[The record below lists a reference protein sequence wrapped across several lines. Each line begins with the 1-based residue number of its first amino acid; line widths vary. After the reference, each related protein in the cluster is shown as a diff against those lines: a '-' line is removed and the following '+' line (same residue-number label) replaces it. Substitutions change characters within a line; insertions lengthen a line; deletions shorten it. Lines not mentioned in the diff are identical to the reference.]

1 MTMANS
7 AERALP
13 LPRAAG
19 PATLVSSVYD
29 YLGHLPLGIIQLL
42 ARLAVAGV
50 FWRSGMVKIASWQQT
65 VALFQD
71 EYQVPLLPPEIAAY
85 FGTAVELACPVL
97 LFFGLASRLGALGLL
112 GMTFVIEV
120 FVYPNNWPEHLTWA
134 TLLLIVLTR
143 GPGPVSL
150 DHLIKTRL
158 FNR

>member
-1 MTMANS
+1 MTIANS
-7 AERALP
+7 ADRALSLHRP
-13 LPRAAG
+13 AG
-19 PATLVSSVYD
+19 PAALVLSIYD
-29 YLGHLPLGIIQLL
+29 YLGRLPLSIIQLM

-50 FWRSGMVKIASWQQT
+50 FWRSGMVKIASWEQT

-71 EYQVPLLPPEIAAY
+71 EYQVPLLPPEIAAML
-85 FGTAVELACPVL
+85 GTALELACPVL
-97 LFFGLASRLGALGLL
+97 LFFGFASRLGALGLL

-150 DHLIKTRL
+150 DHLIRTRL

>member
-1 MTMANS
+1 MTIANS
-7 AERALP
+7 ADRP
-13 LPRAAG
+13 LSLQRAAG
-19 PATLVSSVYD
+19 PVSLAFSVFDTL
-29 YLGHLPLGIIQLL
+29 GRLPLWIIQLT
-42 ARLAVAGV
+42 ARVAVAGV
-50 FWRSGMVKIASWQQT
+50 FWRSGMVKIASWDQT

-85 FGTAVELACPVL
+85 LGTAMELTCPVL
-97 LFFGLASRLGALGLL
+97 LFFGFAARLGALGLL

-143 GPGPVSL
+143 GSGPVSL
-150 DHLIKTRL
+150 DHLIRTRL

>member
-1 MTMANS
+1 MTIAKTADGAMPLRRPAGS
-7 AERALP
+7 LALV
-13 LPRAAG
+13 RG
-19 PATLVSSVYD
+19 VYD
-29 YLGHLPLGIIQLL
+29 YLGRLPFGVLQLL

-50 FWRSGMVKIASWQQT
+50 FWRSGLTKIASWDQT

-71 EYQVPLLPPEIAAY
+71 EYQVPLLPPDIAALL
-85 FGTAVELACPVL
+85 GTTLELSCPIL
-97 LFFGLASRLGALGLL
+97 LFFGIAARLGALGLL

-143 GPGPVSL
+143 GPGPISL
-150 DHLIKTRL
+150 DHLVKTRL